1 MKSDIKRYLESFHI
15 YSRPS
20 FWGWKGATNM
30 VFFFLELHNIKPET
44 YKALIVNLIW
54 KSLH

>member
-30 VFFFLELHNIKPET
+30 GFFFSRIT
-44 YKALIVNLIW
+44 QYKT
-54 KSLH
+54 